1 MITPK
6 EIEEKDFTKTFRGYS
21 EDEVDEFL
29 DSIILDLQALQ
40 EENAALKADNERLR
54 KENMDHKD
62 SQVSVMHTLDQAK
75 KLMQDISESAEKRA
89 DTIIRNAKLDAE
101 MIVKDAKESVYR
113 YGGDGGEL
121 REQVAAFRTKFR
133 KMLQEELASFDDKS
147 ERFLEEFDGEIV
159 HRSIESSAEA
169 VKEGAKA
176 AASAPEVEANT
187 EEKETLKARSFKE
200 KDLSPEELFA
210 QLEKEVKYAS
220 TPVAEFLE
228 EDEGASKETMAI
240 SSEEIRKLLQ
250 KTDNK

>member
-29 DSIILDLQALQ
+29 DRIILDIQALQ
-40 EENAALKADNERLR
+40 EENAALKEDNERLR
-54 KENMDHKD
+54 KENLDHKD

-89 DTIIRNAKLDAE
+89 DSIIRNAKLDAE

-113 YGGDGGEL
+113 YGGEGGEL
-121 REQVAAFRTKFR
+121 REQVNSFRDKFR
-133 KMLQEELASFDDKS
+133 KMLQEELENFDSKS
-147 ERFLEEFDGEIV
+147 ESFLEEFDQEI
-159 HRSIESSAEA
+159 IPKSAE
-169 VKEGAKA
+169 
-176 AASAPEVEANT
+176 
-187 EEKETLKARSFKE
+187 ETLNTTGFKE

-210 QLEKEVKYAS
+210 QLESEVKMS
-220 TPVAEFLE
+220 SSPISEFLE
-228 EDEGASKETMAI
+228 EDAGASKETVAI
-240 SSEEIRKLLQ
+240 SSEEIRKLLE